1 MADRGLKDRND
12 RRVTA
17 ADVAKSAGVS
27 RATVGYVLNNTPGTR
42 ISPETR
48 RRVLDEATRL
58 GYRPSAAAQALA
70 RGRSKIVLV
79 VLPDWPLE
87 LTLRTQLDEA
97 ARVLDE
103 AGYAVIVHTDHG
115 SEHAQ
120 PLWKLVEPEV
130 VVGLVP
136 FTPAQV
142 RSIRAAG
149 ITRIAPNPDLRL
161 DIGAIP
167 AVVAGAQLQVRH
179 LASLGHRALAFA
191 SPADPRLADLAAVR
205 RLAAEREAVALGVEV
220 RDARAVDH
228 RDEALPS
235 VLHAWLSAGIT
246 GVVAFNDDVAGT
258 VVGTAVRAKILVPQD
273 LAVVG
278 HDNTPMASYFA
289 PTLSSV
295 GIDSVGFGR
304 WMAQQALN
312 LAEGRP
318 STDEFPGPTAFLIER
333 ESTSPAR

>member
-1 MADRGLKDRND
+1 MTDRGLKDRND

-136 FTPAQV
+136 FTPAQL

-149 ITRIAPNPDLRL
+149 ISRIAPDPELRL

-179 LASLGHRALAFA
+179 LASLGHQALAFA

-205 RLAAEREAVALGVEV
+205 RTAAEQEAAALGVEV

-228 RDEALPS
+228 RDDALPS

-258 VVGTAVRAKILVPQD
+258 IAGTAARANISVPED

-278 HDNTPMASYFA
+278 HDNTPMASYFV

-318 STDEFPGPTAFLIER
+318 GTDELPAPTAFLIER
-333 ESTSPAR
+333 ESTSPTR